1 MLQMHLNAFMRCLT
15 SRRGASRV
23 RANDVVRA
31 HKGRAPLL
39 LDTPG
44 KGVSDALSQS
54 PAWRTG
60 TMATRVPFLSTA
72 YSAYH
77 HREQPLADA
86 ELTQVSPGT
95 PCGEYLRRFWHPV
108 ITAYALQDLPRRLR
122 IMGEDLVAFRD
133 KSGAVGL
140 LELHCPHRGTSLEF
154 GLVGEKGIRC
164 CYHGWLFDVDGKI
177 LETPGE
183 PPDSTLKER
192 LYHGAYPVHEYHGLV
207 FAYMGPPD
215 KKPAFPILDT
225 FDLPGY
231 QLLARPGYIWPCNW
245 LQVKENSMD
254 PAHLAF
260 LHTLPGSE
268 GFTGDLAVLGEWDY
282 METTAGMVY
291 IDTRRQGDKV
301 WVRVADFIPPNIHQ
315 FPPNADPMAQRT
327 TINRPVA
334 TTWAV
339 PIDDTHMMQIG
350 FRRALEGRVLRRDA
364 GFGQDGK
371 RPYEERQRVPGDYD
385 AQMSIHGGIARHRL
399 EHLASTDRGVIMLR
413 NMIRRGIRAVQ
424 NGADPMP
431 PSRQGG
437 KAIPT
442 YSQDRV
448 VCGIAPAPTP
458 EEDRQLLR

>member
-1 MLQMHLNAFMRCLT
+1 
-15 SRRGASRV
+15 
-23 RANDVVRA
+23 
-31 HKGRAPLL
+31 
-39 LDTPG
+39 
-44 KGVSDALSQS
+44 
-54 PAWRTG
+54 
-60 TMATRVPFLSTA
+60 MAERVPFLNTA
-72 YSAYH
+72 YRAYH
-77 HREQPLADA
+77 HRERPEEEA
-86 ELTQVSPGT
+86 EFTHVGPGT
-95 PCGEYLRRFWHPV
+95 PCGEYLRRFWQPI
-108 ITAYALQDLPRRLR
+108 ITSEELQDLPRRLR

-133 KSGAVGL
+133 QSGAVGL

-154 GLVGEKGIRC
+154 GLASEKGIRC
-164 CYHGWLFDVDGKI
+164 CYHGWCFDVDGKI

-183 PPDSTLKER
+183 PPESTLKDR
-192 LYHGAYPVHEYHGLV
+192 LYHGAYPVHEYCGMV

-215 KKPAFPILDT
+215 QQPAFPILDT

-231 QLLARPGYIWPCNW
+231 QLVARPGYIWPCNW

-268 GFTGDLAVLGEWDY
+268 GFTDDLAALGEWDF

-315 FPPNADPMAQRT
+315 FPPNTDPMAQRT

-350 FRRALEGRVLRRDA
+350 FRRAPEGRALRREA

-413 NMIRRGIRAVQ
+413 NMIRQGIRAVQ
-424 NGADPMP
+424 QGADPRHN
-431 PSRQGG
+431 SHQAG
-437 KAIPT
+437 KVIST

-448 VCGIAPAPTP
+448 IAGIPPAPTP
-458 EEDRQLLR
+458 EEDRQLLRETARKVVEDCQRLAQTT